1 MQLSSGVASAEAA
14 GAATSHS
21 ESVNVASYALVH
33 DGICVRVCV
42 YRIASCAAPSCRVA
56 SFRRVQARAES
67 GGCLSAVP
75 QTVSTDCP
83 SAAVLGSWLVLVGN
97 GSSGG
102 RSPRRETGD
111 GRDGNADGG
120 ASSDSGL
127 AISQVRQ

>member
-1 MQLSSGVASAEAA
+1 MQLSSGVASAVAA

-21 ESVNVASYALVH
+21 ESVNVASYALVR
-33 DGICVRVCV
+33 DGICIRVCV

-83 SAAVLGSWLVLVGN
+83 SAAVLGSWLVLVG
-97 GSSGG
+97 GAVAQT
-102 RSPRRETGD
+102 RD
-111 GRDGNADGG
+111 GR
-120 ASSDSGL
+120 
-127 AISQVRQ
+127 R

>member
-1 MQLSSGVASAEAA
+1 MQLSSGVASAVAA

-83 SAAVLGSWLVLVGN
+83 SAAVLGSWLVLVAR
-97 GSSGG
+97 G

-127 AISQVRQ
+127 PGTPTETVR